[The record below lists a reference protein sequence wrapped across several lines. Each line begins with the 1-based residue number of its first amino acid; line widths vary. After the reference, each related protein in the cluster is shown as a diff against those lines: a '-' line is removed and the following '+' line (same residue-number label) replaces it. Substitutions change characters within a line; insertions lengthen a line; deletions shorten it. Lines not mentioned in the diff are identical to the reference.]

1 MMQATFKEYMVKQK
15 KSSKDVMMQTLI
27 VVCTIVVVLLAMAI
41 GGALLGPIIT
51 IAVLLGA
58 GYVFSMFSREYE
70 YILTNEELDI
80 DVIYNRS
87 KRKRVTTIN
96 LRKIDVMAAIDDA
109 NHRHE
114 IEGKNVA
121 KVINASDNSN
131 DKNTYVII
139 GETQFGITK
148 ILLSPSS
155 DFLDEMFRQSP
166 NKIFRRM

>member
-1 MMQATFKEYMVKQK
+1 MMQATFKEYMIKQK
-15 KSSKDVMMQTLI
+15 KSAKDITMQALI
-27 VVCTIVVVLLAMAI
+27 VVCAAVIILLAMTM
-41 GGALLGPIIT
+41 GGAIFGPIIT
-51 IAVLLGA
+51 IAALLGA
-58 GYVFSMFSREYE
+58 GYLFIMFSREYE

-87 KRKRVTTIN
+87 KRKRVTTVN
-96 LRKIDVMAAIDDA
+96 LRKIDVMAAMDDA

-114 IEGKNVA
+114 IDGKGVA

-139 GETQFGITK
+139 GQTQFGATK
-148 ILLSPSS
+148 IILSPSE